1 MVDRLQPPQPE
12 WECLR
17 VGPGVGFVMRRT
29 PMLQPSHWVGPNGRL
44 YPLDPT
50 GQGPL
55 GAFWAEEGAAWE
67 PAAVARLEEEE
78 DYSGI
83 HRRALREELPPGA
96 RPAPTNQAKKEA
108 TPLPS
113 LPLSSSESGIAVTP
127 QRPVAAPAPLKPQ
140 EQLTRKDSQEIVLV
154 RVVMAIGKNTNKN
167 FGSNWDSISTS
178 VVAELRAQQLFDEN
192 RNFNA
197 EQCRTLYKKLQD
209 SWKLF
214 NNALGPNRTG
224 NMKNM
229 SQEAVT
235 KRPVVSESSS
245 EDEAMADA
253 REVSHARMLGRE
265 PALGER
271 VLKNSSKKARA
282 SMDKKDGLEEA
293 LGMSVVALQ
302 TAGRLSSATR
312 RLTSVRQS
320 ILKYRGW
327 LMQAS
332 GEDKVELQADFTK
345 LRDEEKELQ
354 AMIRE
359 LESPEEARVLPPAP
373 ARLSATKTHPK
384 PASGAAA
391 AASGGAAAGRG
402 GAAAAIGGAA
412 PAALGGAPA
421 AMGAAAAAI
430 GVAAPAA
437 LGGAPAA
444 MGGAAPAA
452 MGGAAPAALGGAPA
466 AMGAAPAAWGGA
478 APAAWGVAPSGM
490 GVAPAAWGAAP
501 SSSGAAASSSGAAPA
516 AQGLHQ
522 MYLQQL
528 AILYQAVQRQQKQQE
543 QVAAVEGEALQS
555 QAFGP
560 DTPKEAT
567 QRDAFF
573 VPGTQYP

>member
-1 MVDRLQPPQPE
+1 
-12 WECLR
+12 
-17 VGPGVGFVMRRT
+17 
-29 PMLQPSHWVGPNGRL
+29 
-44 YPLDPT
+44 
-50 GQGPL
+50 
-55 GAFWAEEGAAWE
+55 
-67 PAAVARLEEEE
+67 
-78 DYSGI
+78 
-83 HRRALREELPPGA
+83 
-96 RPAPTNQAKKEA
+96 
-108 TPLPS
+108 
-113 LPLSSSESGIAVTP
+113 
-127 QRPVAAPAPLKPQ
+127 
-140 EQLTRKDSQEIVLV
+140 
-154 RVVMAIGKNTNKN
+154 MAIGKNTNKN

-224 NMKNM
+224 FSNACLLCLLPLHCI
-229 SQEAVT
+229 SCAVT

-421 AMGAAAAAI
+421 AMGAA
-430 GVAAPAA
+430 
-437 LGGAPAA
+437 PAA
-444 MGGAAPAA
+444 MGGAPAA

>member
-1 MVDRLQPPQPE
+1 
-12 WECLR
+12 
-17 VGPGVGFVMRRT
+17 
-29 PMLQPSHWVGPNGRL
+29 
-44 YPLDPT
+44 
-50 GQGPL
+50 
-55 GAFWAEEGAAWE
+55 
-67 PAAVARLEEEE
+67 
-78 DYSGI
+78 
-83 HRRALREELPPGA
+83 
-96 RPAPTNQAKKEA
+96 
-108 TPLPS
+108 
-113 LPLSSSESGIAVTP
+113 
-127 QRPVAAPAPLKPQ
+127 
-140 EQLTRKDSQEIVLV
+140 
-154 RVVMAIGKNTNKN
+154 MAIGKNKNKN

-178 VVAELRAQQLFDEN
+178 VVAELREQQLFDEN

-235 KRPVVSESSS
+235 KRPV
-245 EDEAMADA
+245 
-253 REVSHARMLGRE
+253 
-265 PALGER
+265 
-271 VLKNSSKKARA
+271 N
-282 SMDKKDGLEEA
+282 
-293 LGMSVVALQ
+293 
-302 TAGRLSSATR
+302 
-312 RLTSVRQS
+312 
-320 ILKYRGW
+320 
-327 LMQAS
+327 
-332 GEDKVELQADFTK
+332 F
-345 LRDEEKELQ
+345 
-354 AMIRE
+354 
-359 LESPEEARVLPPAP
+359 
-373 ARLSATKTHPK
+373 KTHPK
-384 PASGAAA
+384 PASGA
-391 AASGGAAAGRG
+391 GRG
-402 GAAAAIGGAA
+402 GAAAAMGGAA

-421 AMGAAAAAI
+421 AMGAAPAAM
-430 GVAAPAA
+430 GGAAPAA

-444 MGGAAPAA
+444 MGAAPAA